1 MLQVFRA
8 FDRKPLA
15 EVPVDDA
22 AAMEAKLQT
31 AVSVFKDRD
40 RWLAPHER
48 TSLLRRAAALLGCAP
63 TGEYWSHVHVG
74 GASPPPPKPRLGVK
88 PAAQGTD
95 VRIPFSCA

>member
-1 MLQVFRA
+1 MLQVVRA

-48 TSLLRRAAALLGCAP
+48 TGLLRRAAALLGERHMHFA
-63 TGEYWSHVHVG
+63 EQIARE
-74 GASPPPPKPRLGVK
+74 GASHCRTRLSK
-88 PAAQGTD
+88 
-95 VRIPFSCA
+95 

>member
-31 AVSVFKDRD
+31 AVSVFKDKARRCSESGICILLSRLPERGQATAGRD
-40 RWLAPHER
+40 CRSEPRYRGSA
-48 TSLLRRAAALLGCAP
+48 LRRRRIAEFYRPRNSDG
-63 TGEYWSHVHVG
+63 TYG
-74 GASPPPPKPRLGVK
+74 GIG
-88 PAAQGTD
+88 
-95 VRIPFSCA
+95 